1 MYNNKRLYIQRNFLT
16 FSQISSLFV
25 ENFKNLNIFINIF
38 FCRKFK
44 CFRMVIVS
52 LKDILVHTRKHF

>member
-38 FCRKFK
+38 FAVNLNALEWLSYR
-44 CFRMVIVS
+44 
-52 LKDILVHTRKHF
+52 